1 MVSRYAGFAVVV
13 VLVSGVAVLAPRTA
27 AGQDAL
33 ANAKGLYASA
43 QYEEALSAL
52 NRVENASELVEA
64 DQYRALCLL
73 ALGRS
78 DDARQIIQRIV
89 EQNPSYEPSEAQMSP
104 RVQETF
110 RDVRRR
116 VLPSIVKQEYA
127 DAKAAFADGEVER
140 AKGRFERV
148 VLHLDALDAMG
159 SKDLGDLRILSN
171 GFLDLMN
178 SASKAVAPPAPV
190 TAAREAAPPAPVTT
204 AREAAPPPSAR
215 TIHGVDEPDVVPP
228 VALSQVM
235 PPWRPGR
242 QETQTYEGVL
252 TIVIDETGAV
262 TEVTAFGNLPPAYRE
277 LLTRAAGSWRFQ
289 PATRS
294 GVPVKYRKLVAIRLR
309 PE

>member
-1 MVSRYAGFAVVV
+1 VVV

-33 ANAKGLYASA
+33 ANARGLYASA
-43 QYEEALSAL
+43 HYEEALSAL
-52 NRVENASELVEA
+52 NRIENASELVEA

-78 DDARQIIQRIV
+78 EDARQVIQRIV
-89 EQNPSYEPSEAQMSP
+89 EQNPSYEPSVEQMSP

-159 SKDLGDLRILSN
+159 SKDLGDLRILST

-178 SASKAVAPPAPV
+178 SAAKAVALPVAPPA
-190 TAAREAAPPAPVTT
+190 TENAAREAAPP
-204 AREAAPPPSAR
+204 PPPSVP
-215 TIHGVDEPDVVPP
+215 TIHGAGEPDVVAP

-242 QETQTYEGVL
+242 QETQTHEGIL
-252 TIVIDETGAV
+252 AIVIDETGAV
-262 TEVTAFGNLPPAYRE
+262 TEVTVLGNLPPAYRE
-277 LLTRAAGSWRFQ
+277 LLKRAAGSWRFQ
-289 PATRS
+289 PATRN
-294 GVPVKYRKLVAIRLR
+294 GVPVAYRKIVSIRLR

>member
-1 MVSRYAGFAVVV
+1 MVSRCTGFAVVV
-13 VLVSGVAVLAPRTA
+13 VVVSSVAVLAPRTA

-159 SKDLGDLRILSN
+159 SKDLGDLRILST

-178 SASKAVAPPAPV
+178 SAAKAVALPVAPPA
-190 TAAREAAPPAPVTT
+190 TENAAREAAPP
-204 AREAAPPPSAR
+204 PPPSVP
-215 TIHGVDEPDVVPP
+215 TIHGAGEPDVVAP

-242 QETQTYEGVL
+242 QETQTHEGIL
-252 TIVIDETGAV
+252 AIVIDETGAV
-262 TEVTAFGNLPPAYRE
+262 TEVTVLGNLPPAYRE
-277 LLTRAAGSWRFQ
+277 LLKRAAGSWRFQ
-289 PATRS
+289 PATRN
-294 GVPVKYRKLVAIRLR
+294 GVPVAYRKIVSIRLR

>member
-1 MVSRYAGFAVVV
+1 MVSRCTGFAVVV
-13 VLVSGVAVLAPRTA
+13 VVVSSVAVLAPRTA

-73 ALGRS
+73 ALGRN
-78 DDARQIIQRIV
+78 DDARQVIQRIV
-89 EQNPSYEPSEAQMSP
+89 EQNPSYEPSVEQMSP

-148 VLHLDALDAMG
+148 VLHLDALEAMG

-178 SASKAVAPPAPV
+178 SAAKAVAPPV
-190 TAAREAAPPAPVTT
+190 APPATVNAP
-204 AREAAPPPSAR
+204 REAAPPPPAP
-215 TIHGVDEPDVVPP
+215 TIHGAGEPDVVAP

-242 QETQTYEGVL
+242 QEAQTHEGIL

-262 TEVTAFGNLPPAYRE
+262 TEVTILGNLPPAYKE
-277 LLTRAAGSWRFQ
+277 LLKRAAGSWRFQ
-289 PATRS
+289 PATRN
-294 GVPVKYRKLVAIRLR
+294 GVPVAYRKIVSIRLR

>member
-1 MVSRYAGFAVVV
+1 MVSRYTGFAVVV

-52 NRVENASELVEA
+52 NRVENASELAEA

-78 DDARQIIQRIV
+78 DDARQVIQRIV

-190 TAAREAAPPAPVTT
+190 TAAREAAPPAPVTA

-215 TIHGVDEPDVVPP
+215 TIHGADEPDVVSP

-262 TEVTAFGNLPPAYRE
+262 TEATVFGNLRLDYKE
-277 LLTRAAGSWRFQ
+277 LLKRAAGSWRFQ
-289 PATRS
+289 PATRN